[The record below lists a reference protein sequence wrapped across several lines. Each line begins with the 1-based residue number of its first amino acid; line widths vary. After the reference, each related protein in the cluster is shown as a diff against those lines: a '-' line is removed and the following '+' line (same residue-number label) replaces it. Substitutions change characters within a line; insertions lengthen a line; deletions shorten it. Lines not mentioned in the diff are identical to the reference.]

1 MKRNISELVNKYEEG
16 LTSGKSIYLDADQF
30 EELAE
35 YYDQEENFDQA
46 AQVIDAGLRI
56 HPESRPLLLR
66 RARILVYEGEY
77 SKALQLLNITFNEY
91 DFDLYLL
98 KIECLLQM
106 GLQAEAYLLT
116 KEILENENDFIDN
129 ALAELGFIYLDADLF
144 KEAALYF
151 NKSLEYNDQNI
162 DVMNDLA
169 YTYEMLGDFNKAI
182 ENYNKVLDIDSYS
195 YTAWVNIGRLY
206 SINEELEKAVDA
218 FDFAL
223 TINDSDIDVLKLKAH
238 CLSLSGRAEEA
249 SIIFKDLL
257 DLTPNDSSIYFLL
270 AECYCSLYFYDEAL
284 DYLNKYQELEGNSLE
299 VLLKKVSIYI
309 DREEYDIA
317 LNMLLE
323 SYEDYQ
329 NSADVNLF
337 IGEIKYK
344 QELLEE
350 AETYYLKAYMQN
362 DNNTQVV
369 DRLAVINIKNGN
381 YSEALKYTNILLDLE
396 PYSVAAKQRMALLY
410 FELDNSKEFENL
422 LDTFSDGELYS
433 LFNLIYDKD
442 QYDGLNRELLIKF
455 LKEARECRILFK
467 YLKH

>member
-1 MKRNISELVNKYEEG
+1 M
-16 LTSGKSIYLDADQF
+16 
-30 EELAE
+30 
-35 YYDQEENFDQA
+35 
-46 AQVIDAGLRI
+46 
-56 HPESRPLLLR
+56 
-66 RARILVYEGEY
+66 
-77 SKALQLLNITFNEY
+77 
-91 DFDLYLL
+91 
-98 KIECLLQM
+98 
-106 GLQAEAYLLT
+106 
-116 KEILENENDFIDN
+116 
-129 ALAELGFIYLDADLF
+129 
-144 KEAALYF
+144 
-151 NKSLEYNDQNI
+151 
-162 DVMNDLA
+162 
-169 YTYEMLGDFNKAI
+169 
-182 ENYNKVLDIDSYS
+182 
-195 YTAWVNIGRLY
+195 
-206 SINEELEKAVDA
+206 
-218 FDFAL
+218 
-223 TINDSDIDVLKLKAH
+223 
-238 CLSLSGRAEEA
+238 SLSGRAEEA

-257 DLTPNDSSIYFLL
+257 DLTPDDSSIYFLL

-284 DYLNKYQELEGNSLE
+284 EYLNKYQELEGNSLE

-396 PYSVAAKQRMALLY
+396 PYSLAAKQRMALLY